1 MNKKLNKINMQEIK
15 ITDEF
20 HRNQVEIQ
28 FKHYIINMILLLIFL
43 GVILYIIIDVITD
56 IHEAKMIKYNL
67 RLK

>member
-1 MNKKLNKINMQEIK
+1 MQEIK

-28 FKHYIINMILLLIFL
+28 FKHYIINMILLFIFFA
-43 GVILYIIIDVITD
+43 IIFYVLIDVISD
-56 IHEAKMIKYNL
+56 INRAKFIKYNL

>member
-1 MNKKLNKINMQEIK
+1 MQDIK
-15 ITDEF
+15 TEDEF
-20 HRNQVEIQ
+20 HRNQLDLQ

-56 IHEAKMIKYNL
+56 IHKAKMIKYNL